1 MTHNRKHTPHF
12 KLFEHSE
19 FLKWGVYIVSIVRH
33 LDFSERDYFLRK
45 TIYKTSSNNHFVQH
59 FIENAISKKTTKAMY
74 KVSYKTSES
83 GYN

>member
-33 LDFSERDYFLRK
+33 LDFTERNYFFEKDYIQNFLRQSLR
-45 TIYKTSSNNHFVQH
+45 TALY
-59 FIENAISKKTTKAMY
+59 
-74 KVSYKTSES
+74 
-83 GYN
+83 

>member
-33 LDFSERDYFLRK
+33 LDFSERDYFFEK
-45 TIYKTSSNNHFVQH
+45 DYIQNF
-59 FIENAISKKTTKAMY
+59 
-74 KVSYKTSES
+74 
-83 GYN
+83 